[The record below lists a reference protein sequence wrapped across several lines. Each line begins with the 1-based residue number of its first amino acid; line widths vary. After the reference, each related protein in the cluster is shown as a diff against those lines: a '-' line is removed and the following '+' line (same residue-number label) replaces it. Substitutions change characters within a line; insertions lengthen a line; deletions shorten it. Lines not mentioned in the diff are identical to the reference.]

1 MGHLLN
7 QILVFIGASI
17 IMVPLFHRLGFGS
30 VLGYLI
36 AGVFVGP
43 YGLRLI
49 RDLESVMH
57 FSEFGVVLLL
67 FVIGLEIQPRKL
79 WSMKKDLICL
89 GGLQVAVCTLIFA
102 SVGIF
107 LAETVST
114 SFVLAFGMSLSST
127 AFAVQ
132 SLNAKNNFNTEFGKS
147 SFSIL
152 LMQDLLAIPAL
163 AIIPGL
169 GNVSGEG
176 HTGNMDLSYLFPV
189 FVVLLVLVSRF
200 VLQPFFRIIAKTH
213 QREIFT
219 ATALFVVLG
228 VASIMLKIGLS
239 AALGTFIAGVLLAD
253 SEYRHELEANID
265 PFKSML
271 LGLFFISVGMTVSL
285 EIIME
290 QPFTIFGL
298 AFLYLAIKM
307 AVIYGS
313 GRLFKM
319 NHLNSKHMALTIAQG
334 GEFAFVIFSIALS
347 AKLAAP
353 DTIRFLIAIITLS
366 MALNPVISKLDEV
379 ITKRNLTLVEPK
391 FDEIKDEHPE
401 VMIAGF
407 GRFGQMFGR
416 VLRAQKIPF
425 VAIDKDEEQIELLR
439 KFGNKVYFGD
449 VMRLDLLESAGI
461 AKAKYFIM
469 AIDDVE
475 ISVKAAKI
483 IRERFPHVKI
493 FARARNRGHV
503 FDFFD
508 IGVDRVKRE
517 TFDASVNFVKDL
529 LIEMGTTADKAQT
542 IIEKFQMH
550 DEIMLREQYKVR
562 DDDKKFV
569 SISKQA
575 QAQLSHVLNDETTHS
590 YIKLSDSK
598 NET

>member
-43 YGLRLI
+43 YGFRLI

-79 WSMKKDLICL
+79 WSMKKDLLCL

-107 LAETVST
+107 LAETMST

-425 VAIDKDEEQIELLR
+425 IAIDKDEEQIELLR

-475 ISVKAAKI
+475 VSVKAAKI